1 MTRLVVGPFNR
12 VEGDLEVTLDI
23 AGGAVRAAYVNSP
36 MYRGFEQILQGKD
49 PLDALVFAPRICGIC
64 SVSQSTAAAR
74 ALAAAM
80 ALELPENGQLAANLV
95 LAAENLADHLTHFYL
110 FFMPDFA
117 RPAYAGRPWHACAA
131 PRFAAVT
138 GAATAEMLPAR
149 AAFLNLMGYLAGK
162 WPHTLAIQ
170 PGGSS
175 RPVEEAEKI
184 RVYALLTEFRGWLE
198 RRLFG
203 DTLEAVAAIES
214 EDALRAWMG
223 GREPASSDFRQFL
236 EIADD
241 LQLAAL
247 GRAGDRFLSFGAY
260 PAGNRQLFR
269 RGVWDGKL
277 RRLDPGAITED
288 LSSSWM
294 GGPTEP
300 LHPAAGVTQPLPD
313 KANAYSWCKAP
324 RLAGRVVETGAL
336 ARQVV
341 DGHALVRELVAASG
355 GNVRNRVIARLLEI
369 ARVLPAMER
378 WARAL
383 KPGKPFC
390 HHGALPEEASSMGLA
405 ESARGSLGHWLR
417 IERGRIRNYQI
428 VSPTTWNFS
437 PRDASGTPGALE
449 QALVGTPVAAGET
462 VPLAVQHVVRS
473 FDPCMVCTVH

>member
-1 MTRLVVGPFNR
+1 
-12 VEGDLEVTLDI
+12 
-23 AGGAVRAAYVNSP
+23 
-36 MYRGFEQILQGKD
+36 
-49 PLDALVFAPRICGIC
+49 
-64 SVSQSTAAAR
+64 
-74 ALAAAM
+74 
-80 ALELPENGQLAANLV
+80 
-95 LAAENLADHLTHFYL
+95 
-110 FFMPDFA
+110 
-117 RPAYAGRPWHACAA
+117 
-131 PRFAAVT
+131 
-138 GAATAEMLPAR
+138 
-149 AAFLNLMGYLAGK
+149 
-162 WPHTLAIQ
+162 
-170 PGGSS
+170 
-175 RPVEEAEKI
+175 VEEAEKL

-203 DTLEAVAAIES
+203 DSLETVAAIES
-214 EDALRAWMG
+214 EDELRAWMQR
-223 GREPASSDFRQFL
+223 REPASSDFRQFL

-241 LQLAAL
+241 LKLAAL
-247 GRAGDRFLSFGAY
+247 GSAGDRFLSFGAY
-260 PAGNRQLFR
+260 PGGSRQLFK

-277 RRLDPGAITED
+277 KRLDPRAITED

-294 GGPTEP
+294 DGPAEP

-324 RLAGRVVETGAL
+324 RLAGKVVETGAL
-336 ARQVV
+336 ARQAV
-341 DGHALVRELVAASG
+341 DGHPLVRDLVAASG

-378 WARAL
+378 WARNL
-383 KPGKPFC
+383 RPGKPYC
-390 HHGALPEEASSMGLA
+390 HHGAVPEEASGVGLA

-449 QALVGTPVAAGET
+449 QALVGTPVAEGET